1 MLFLES
7 HKEFKLHIWKSG
19 KSDDLEAEQDTSG
32 INVRSIVKEKINI
45 YIIKEILK
53 KKFKNGRG

>member
-45 YIIKEILK
+45 YIIKDIP
-53 KKFKNGRG
+53 

>member
-32 INVRSIVKEKINI
+32 INVRSI
-45 YIIKEILK
+45 IKEILK